1 MTSATGGEAIV
12 SGLVA
17 HGVDTVF
24 GLPGAQIYGLFD
36 AFQQAQLKVIGARHE
51 QACGYMAYGYARST
65 GRPGVFSVVPG
76 PGVLNA
82 GAALLT
88 AFGSNEPVLCL
99 TGQVPTQFL
108 GKGRGHLHEMP
119 DQLATLRTFV
129 KWADRVEYP
138 DIAPAMVSRAF
149 QEMLSGRRGPVSLEM
164 PWDVFTQR
172 AEVGPAKVFDPFPAP
187 QPDPDRIKAE
197 AAQIKASKNPMIFV
211 GSGSIDASEE
221 ILELAE
227 MIDAPVV
234 AFRSGRG
241 IVSNAHE
248 LGLTMAAA
256 YRLWP
261 RTDLMIGIG
270 TRMEWPASSFRWP
283 FQPQGLKSIRI
294 DIDPS
299 EMRRL
304 TPDAAVVADARSGTR
319 ALLAAVSKAGY
330 SKSSGRRA
338 TIRDASAA
346 ALQEIQK
353 VQPQM
358 AYLNI
363 LREVLPANAIVTDEL
378 SQVGFAS
385 WYGFPIYEPRT
396 FITSGY
402 QGTLGS
408 GFPTALGAKVANP
421 DRPVVAITGDGGFM
435 FGVQEL
441 ATAVQFNIGVVTL
454 VFNNNAYGNVRRDQR
469 ERFDG
474 RVVASDLVN
483 PDFVKRAESFGVGA
497 TRVTS
502 PEGFRPALEKA
513 LAAGGPYLKSHVT
526 EQHLQTSVSAF
537 VHPEKPKPNLMVR
550 SAHLRA
556 SRTMSM
562 HRSYFEPP

>member
-1 MTSATGGEAIV
+1 MTPSSGGEAIV

-51 QACGYMAYGYARST
+51 QACGYMAYGYARSS

-88 AFGSNEPVLCL
+88 AYGSNEPVLCL
-99 TGQVPTQFL
+99 TGQVPTQYL

-119 DQLATLRTFV
+119 DQLATLRSFV
-129 KWADRVEYP
+129 KWADRIEYP
-138 DIAPAMVSRAF
+138 DAAPTLVSRAF
-149 QEMLSGRRGPVSLEM
+149 QEMLSGRRGPVALEM

-172 AEVGPAKVFDPFPAP
+172 ADVGASKPFDLFPAP
-187 QPDPDRIKAE
+187 QPDSERVKA
-197 AAQIKASKNPMIFV
+197 AAALVANSKTPMIFV
-211 GSGSIDASEE
+211 GSGAIHARDE

-227 MIDAPVV
+227 LIDAPVV

-261 RTDLMIGIG
+261 STDLMIGIG
-270 TRMEWPASSFRWP
+270 SRMELPTMFRWP
-283 FQPQGLKSIRI
+283 FRPDGLKSVRI

-299 EMRRL
+299 EMRRF
-304 TPDAAVVADARSGTR
+304 TPDAPVIADAQAGTR
-319 ALLAAVSKAGY
+319 ELLAAVRKAGY
-330 SKSSGRRA
+330 TKTSGRRSA
-338 TIRDASAA
+338 IREASAA
-346 ALQEIQK
+346 ALRQIQK

-363 LREVLPANAIVTDEL
+363 LREVLPHNAIVTDEL
-378 SQVGFAS
+378 SQVGFTS
-385 WYGFPIYEPRT
+385 WYGFPVYEPRT

-408 GFPTALGAKVANP
+408 GFPTALGAKVAHP

-483 PDFVKRAESFGVGA
+483 PDFVKLAESFGVA
-497 TRVTS
+497 AARVTS
-502 PEGFRPALEKA
+502 PDTFRSALEKA
-513 LAAGGPYLKSHVT
+513 LAHGGPCLIDIEVPKDS
-526 EQHLQTSVSAF
+526 ETSPWTF
-537 VHPEKPKPNLMVR
+537 IHPAKP
-550 SAHLRA
+550 
-556 SRTMSM
+556 
-562 HRSYFEPP
+562 

>member
-1 MTSATGGEAIV
+1 MTSLSGGEAIV

-36 AFQQAQLKVIGARHE
+36 AFQQAQLRVIGARHE

-99 TGQVPTQFL
+99 TGQVPTEFL

-119 DQLATLRTFV
+119 DQLATLRSIV
-129 KWADRVEYP
+129 KWADRIEYP
-138 DIAPAMVSRAF
+138 DAAPTLVSRAF
-149 QEMLSGRRGPVSLEM
+149 QEMLSGRRGPVALEM

-172 AEVGPAKVFDPFPAP
+172 ADVAASRPFDPFPAP
-187 QPDPDRIKAE
+187 QPDTARVKA
-197 AAQIKASKNPMIFV
+197 AAALIAASKTPMIFV
-211 GSGSIDASEE
+211 GSGAIDARDE

-227 MIDAPVV
+227 LIDAPVV

-261 RTDLMIGIG
+261 HTDLMIGIG
-270 TRMEWPASSFRWP
+270 TRLELPTMSRWP
-283 FQPQGLKSIRI
+283 FKPEGLKSVRI

-299 EMRRL
+299 EMRRF
-304 TPDAAVVADARSGTR
+304 TPDAAIIADAQAGTR
-319 ALLAAVSKAGY
+319 ELLAAVRQRGY
-330 SKSSGRRA
+330 KKTSGRRA
-338 TIRDASAA
+338 SVREASAV
-346 ALQEIQK
+346 ALKQIQSI
-353 VQPQM
+353 QPQM

-363 LREVLPANAIVTDEL
+363 LREVLPPDAIVTDEL

-385 WYGFPIYEPRT
+385 WYGFPVYQPRT

-402 QGTLGS
+402 QGTLGA
-408 GFPTALGAKVANP
+408 GFPTALGAKVAHP
-421 DRPVVAITGDGGFM
+421 DKPVVAISGDGGFM
-435 FGVQEL
+435 FAVQEL

-483 PDFVKRAESFGVGA
+483 PDFVKLAESFGVGA

-502 PEGFRPALEKA
+502 PETFRPALEKA
-513 LAAGGPYLKSHVT
+513 LAHGGPYVIAIEVPRDS
-526 EQHLQTSVSAF
+526 EVSPWTF
-537 VHPEKPKPNLMVR
+537 IHPAKP
-550 SAHLRA
+550 
-556 SRTMSM
+556 
-562 HRSYFEPP
+562 

>member
-1 MTSATGGEAIV
+1 MASTSGGEAIV

-51 QACGYMAYGYARST
+51 QACGYMAYGYARSS
-65 GRPGVFSVVPG
+65 GKPGVFSVVPG

-82 GAALLT
+82 GAALLN

-119 DQLATLRTFV
+119 DQLATLKTFV
-129 KWADRVEYP
+129 KWAERIEYP
-138 DIAPAMVSRAF
+138 DAAPTLVSRAF
-149 QEMLSGRRGPVSLEM
+149 QEMLSGRRGPAVLEM

-172 AEVGPAKVFDPFPAP
+172 AETGAAKPFEPFPAP
-187 QPDPDRIKAE
+187 LPDPDRIKA
-197 AAQIKASKNPMIFV
+197 ASTLIAGSKAPMIFV
-211 GSGSIDASEE
+211 GSGAIDARDE

-227 MIDAPVV
+227 LIDAPVV

-248 LGLTMAAA
+248 LGLTMASA
-256 YRLWP
+256 YELWP
-261 RTDLMIGIG
+261 QTDVIVGIG
-270 TRMEWPASSFRWP
+270 TRLELPTWRWP
-283 FQPQGLKSIRI
+283 YRPDGQKSIRI
-294 DIDPS
+294 DIDPV
-299 EMRRL
+299 EMRRF
-304 TPDAAVVADARSGTR
+304 TPDTAIVADARQGTR
-319 ALLAAVSKAGY
+319 ELLAAVRRLGY
-330 SKSSGRRA
+330 VRQKGRREA
-338 TIRDASAA
+338 IREASATT
-346 ALQEIQK
+346 LKKIQS

-358 AYLNI
+358 AYLDI
-363 LREVLPANAIVTDEL
+363 LRDVLPANGIVTDEL
-378 SQVGFAS
+378 SQFGFAS
-385 WYGFPIYEPRT
+385 WYGFPVYEPRT
-396 FITSGY
+396 FISSGY

-454 VFNNNAYGNVRRDQR
+454 VFNNNAYGNVRRDQIQS
-469 ERFDG
+469 FDG
-474 RVVASDLVN
+474 RVVGSDLVN
-483 PDFVKRAESFGVGA
+483 PDFVKLAESFGVGA
-497 TRVTS
+497 ARVSS
-502 PEGFRPALEKA
+502 PETFRPALEKA
-513 LAAGGPYLKSHVT
+513 LAHGGPYLIAIEIPTDSEAT
-526 EQHLQTSVSAF
+526 PWSF
-537 VHPEKPKPNLMVR
+537 IRREKP
-550 SAHLRA
+550 
-556 SRTMSM
+556 
-562 HRSYFEPP
+562 

>member
-1 MTSATGGEAIV
+1 MTSTSGGEAIV
-12 SGLVA
+12 NGLVA
-17 HGVDTVF
+17 HGIDTVF
-24 GLPGAQIYGLFD
+24 GLPGAQVYGLFD
-36 AFQQAQLKVIGARHE
+36 AFHQAQLKVIGARHE
-51 QACGYMAYGYARST
+51 QACGYMAFGYARAS

-88 AFGSNEPVLCL
+88 AFGCNEPVLCL
-99 TGQVPTQFL
+99 TGQVPTPFL

-129 KWADRVEYP
+129 KWADRIEYP
-138 DIAPAMVSRAF
+138 DVAPAMVSRAF

-172 AEVGPAKVFDPFPAP
+172 AQVAPSKPFDLLPAP
-187 QPDPDRIKAE
+187 QPDPDRIKA
-197 AAQIKASKNPMIFV
+197 AAALIAGSRTPMIFV
-211 GSGSIDASEE
+211 GSGAIHAREE

-227 MIDAPVV
+227 LIDAPVV

-248 LGLTMAAA
+248 LGLTIAAA
-256 YRLWP
+256 YKLWP
-261 RTDLMIGIG
+261 TTDLMIGIG
-270 TRMEWPASSFRWP
+270 TRMELPASSFRWP
-283 FQPQGLKSIRI
+283 FQPPGLKSIRV
-294 DIDPS
+294 DIDPV

-304 TPDAAVVADARSGTR
+304 TSDAAVIADAKAGTGE
-319 ALLAAVSKAGY
+319 LLAAVRKAGY
-330 SKSSGRRA
+330 GKTSGRRA
-338 TIRDASAA
+338 AIREAT
-346 ALQEIQK
+346 ALAQQEIQQI
-353 VQPQM
+353 QPQM
-358 AYLNI
+358 AYLDI
-363 LREVLPANAIVTDEL
+363 LREVLPDDAIVTDEL

-385 WYGFPIYEPRT
+385 WYGFPVYEPRT

-421 DRPVVAITGDGGFM
+421 NRPVVAITGDGGFM

-441 ATAVQFNIGVVTL
+441 STAVQFRISVITL

-483 PDFVKRAESFGVGA
+483 PDFVKLAESFGVA
-497 TRVTS
+497 AARVTS
-502 PEGFRPALEKA
+502 PDHFRPALEKA
-513 LAAGGPYLKSHVT
+513 LADGGPYVIAIEVPTDS
-526 EQHLQTSVSAF
+526 EVSPWAF
-537 VHPEKPKPNLMVR
+537 IHPPKP
-550 SAHLRA
+550 
-556 SRTMSM
+556 
-562 HRSYFEPP
+562 

>member
-1 MTSATGGEAIV
+1 MTGGEAIV

-17 HGVDTVF
+17 HGIDTVF
-24 GLPGAQIYGLFD
+24 GLPGAQVYGLFD
-36 AFQQAQLKVIGARHE
+36 AFHQAQLKVIGARHE
-51 QACGYMAYGYARST
+51 QACGYMAYGYARSS
-65 GRPGVFSVVPG
+65 GKPGVFSVVPG

-82 GAALLT
+82 GAAMLT

-129 KWADRVEYP
+129 KWAERIEYP
-138 DIAPAMVSRAF
+138 DVAPTMVARAF
-149 QEMLSGRRGPVSLEM
+149 QEMLSGRRGPVALEM

-172 AEVGPAKVFDPFPAP
+172 ATTGAAKVFDPFPAP
-187 QPDPDRIKAE
+187 LPDPDRIKD
-197 AAQIKASKNPMIFV
+197 AAALVAGSKRPMIFV
-211 GSGSIDASEE
+211 GSGAIHAREE

-227 MIDAPVV
+227 LIDAPVV

-256 YRLWP
+256 YKLWP
-261 RTDLMIGIG
+261 RTDLMVGIG
-270 TRMEWPASSFRWP
+270 TRMELPTMFRWP
-283 FQPQGLKSIRI
+283 YQPDGLKSVRI
-294 DIDPS
+294 DIDPV

-304 TPDAAVVADARSGTR
+304 TPDVAVIADAKAGTSE
-319 ALLAAVSKAGY
+319 LLAAVRKAGY
-330 SKSSGRRA
+330 RKTSGRRSEITDA
-338 TIRDASAA
+338 TAAS
-346 ALQEIQK
+346 LKEIQQ

-363 LREVLPANAIVTDEL
+363 LREVLPKNAIVTDEL

-408 GFPTALGAKVANP
+408 GFATALGAKVANP
-421 DRPVVAITGDGGFM
+421 DKPVVAITGDGGFM

-469 ERFDG
+469 QRFDG
-474 RVVASDLVN
+474 RVVAADLVN
-483 PDFVKRAESFGVGA
+483 PDFVKLAESFGVA
-497 TRVTS
+497 ASRVTS
-502 PEGFRPALEKA
+502 PDHFRPALEKA
-513 LAAGGPYLKSHVT
+513 LAHSGPSLIAIEIPKDSEVT
-526 EQHLQTSVSAF
+526 PWTF
-537 VHPEKPKPNLMVR
+537 IHPAKP
-550 SAHLRA
+550 
-556 SRTMSM
+556 
-562 HRSYFEPP
+562 

>member
-1 MTSATGGEAIV
+1 MTMSTGGEAIV

-99 TGQVPTQFL
+99 TGQVPTRFL

-119 DQLATLRTFV
+119 DQLATLRSFV
-129 KWADRVEYP
+129 KWADRIEYP
-138 DIAPAMVSRAF
+138 DNAPTLVSRAF
-149 QEMLSGRRGPVSLEM
+149 QEMLSGRRGPVALEM
-164 PWDVFTQR
+164 PWDVFTLAAQTGAAR
-172 AEVGPAKVFDPFPAP
+172 PLDPFPAP
-187 QPDPDRIKAE
+187 LPDTDRVKS
-197 AAQIKASKNPMIFV
+197 AAALIADSKTPMIFV
-211 GSGSIDASEE
+211 GGGAIDAREE

-227 MIDAPVV
+227 LIDAPVV

-261 RTDLMIGIG
+261 GTDLMIGIG
-270 TRMEWPASSFRWP
+270 TRLELPTMSRWP
-283 FQPQGLKSIRI
+283 FQPQGLKSVRI

-299 EMRRL
+299 EMRRF
-304 TPDAAVVADARSGTR
+304 TPDVAVISDAKAGTR
-319 ALLAAVSKAGY
+319 ALLAAVRKAGH
-330 SKSSGRRA
+330 KRTGGRRA
-338 TIRDASAA
+338 AIREASAA
-346 ALQEIQK
+346 ALQDIQR

-363 LREVLPANAIVTDEL
+363 LREVLPHDAIVTDEL

-385 WYGFPIYEPRT
+385 WYGFPVYEPRT

-408 GFPTALGAKVANP
+408 GFPTALGAKIANP

-483 PDFVKRAESFGVGA
+483 PDFVKLAESFGVA
-497 TRVTS
+497 AARVTS
-502 PEGFRPALEKA
+502 PETFRPALEKA
-513 LAAGGPYLKSHVT
+513 LAHGGPYLIDIEVPRDSEVT
-526 EQHLQTSVSAF
+526 PWTF
-537 VHPEKPKPNLMVR
+537 IHPTKP
-550 SAHLRA
+550 
-556 SRTMSM
+556 
-562 HRSYFEPP
+562 

>member
-1 MTSATGGEAIV
+1 MTTLTGGEAIV

-24 GLPGAQIYGLFD
+24 GLPGAQVYGLFD
-36 AFQQAQLKVIGARHE
+36 AFHQAQLKVIGARHE
-51 QACGYMAYGYARST
+51 QACGYMAFGYARSS

-82 GAALLT
+82 SAALLT
-88 AFGSNEPVLCL
+88 AFGCNEPVLCV

-119 DQLATLRTFV
+119 DQLATLRTYV
-129 KWADRVEYP
+129 KWADRIEYP
-138 DIAPAMVSRAF
+138 GNAPTVVARAF
-149 QEMLSGRRGPVSLEM
+149 QEMNSGRRGPASVEM

-172 AEVGPAKVFDPFPAP
+172 ADTGPAQVLEPLPAP
-187 QPDPDRIKAE
+187 QPDPDLVKQ
-197 AAQIKASKNPMIFV
+197 AAALIKASKAPMIFV
-211 GSGSIDASEE
+211 GSGAIEAGEE

-256 YRLWP
+256 YKLWP
-261 RTDLMIGIG
+261 TTDLMIAIG
-270 TRMEWPASSFRWP
+270 TRAELPASGFRWP
-283 FQPQGLKSIRI
+283 YQPKGLKSVRI
-294 DIDPS
+294 DIDPT
-299 EMRRL
+299 EMRRVVV
-304 TPDAAVVADARSGTR
+304 DAAIVADAKAGT
-319 ALLAAVSKAGY
+319 ADLVTAVKKAGY
-330 SKSSGRRA
+330 ARTRGRREDIREA
-338 TIRDASAA
+338 TATAQA
-346 ALQEIQK
+346 EIQRI
-353 VQPQM
+353 QPQM

-385 WYGFPIYEPRT
+385 WYGFPVYQPRT

-421 DRPVVAITGDGGFM
+421 DSPVVAITGDGGFM

-441 ATAVQFNIGVVTL
+441 ATAVQFNIAVVTL

-483 PDFVKRAESFGVGA
+483 PDFVKLAESFGVA
-497 TRVTS
+497 AARVTA
-502 PEGFRPALEKA
+502 PDQFKAVLEKA
-513 LAAGGPYLKSHVT
+513 LSHSGPYLI
-526 EQHLQTSVSAF
+526 SVEVPRDSEVSPWAF
-537 VHPEKPKPNLMVR
+537 IHPPKP
-550 SAHLRA
+550 
-556 SRTMSM
+556 
-562 HRSYFEPP
+562 

>member
-1 MTSATGGEAIV
+1 MTSMTGGEAIV

-17 HGVDTVF
+17 HGVETVF

-65 GRPGVFSVVPG
+65 GKVGVFSVVPG

-129 KWADRVEYP
+129 KWAERIEYP

-164 PWDVFTQR
+164 PWDVFTQA
-172 AEVGPAKVFDPFPAP
+172 AEVGPSKPFDRFPPP
-187 QPDPDRIKAE
+187 QPDPDHIKS
-197 AAQIKASKNPMIFV
+197 AAALVTASKTPMIFV
-211 GSGSIDASEE
+211 GSGAIHAREE
-221 ILELAE
+221 IQELAE
-227 MIDAPVV
+227 LLDAPVV

-248 LGLTMAAA
+248 LGLAMAAA
-256 YRLWP
+256 YKLWP
-261 RTDLMIGIG
+261 RTDLMIGLG
-270 TRMEWPASSFRWP
+270 TRMELPASSFRWP
-283 FQPQGLKSIRI
+283 FQPAGLKSVRI
-294 DIDPS
+294 DIDPA

-304 TPDAAVVADARSGTR
+304 TPDVAVVADARAGTR
-319 ALLAAVSKAGY
+319 ELLAAVRKAGY
-330 SKSSGRRA
+330 QKSSGRRA
-338 TIRDASAA
+338 AICEASAA
-346 ALQEIQK
+346 AHQEIQK

-363 LREVLPANAIVTDEL
+363 LREVLPANAIVTDEV

-408 GFPTALGAKVANP
+408 GFPTALGAKVAHP

-441 ATAVQFNIGVVTL
+441 ATAMQFGIGVVTL
-454 VFNNNAYGNVRRDQR
+454 VFNNNSYGNVRRDQR
-469 ERFDG
+469 QRFDG
-474 RVVASDLVN
+474 RVVAADLVN
-483 PDFVKRAESFGVGA
+483 PDFVKLAESFGVNA
-497 TRVTS
+497 ARVTS
-502 PEGFRPALEKA
+502 PDHFRPALEKA
-513 LAAGGPYLKSHVT
+513 LADGGPYLIAIEVPRDSEVT
-526 EQHLQTSVSAF
+526 PWTF
-537 VHPEKPKPNLMVR
+537 IHPAKP
-550 SAHLRA
+550 
-556 SRTMSM
+556 
-562 HRSYFEPP
+562 

>member
-1 MTSATGGEAIV
+1 MPVSSGGEAIV

-36 AFQQAQLKVIGARHE
+36 AFHQAQLKVIGARHE
-51 QACGYMAYGYARST
+51 QACGYMAFGYARST
-65 GRPGVFSVVPG
+65 GKPGVFSVVPG

-82 GAALLT
+82 SAALLT
-88 AFGSNEPVLCL
+88 AFGANEPVLCL
-99 TGQVPTQFL
+99 TGQVPTDFL

-129 KWADRVEYP
+129 KWADRIEYP
-138 DIAPAMVSRAF
+138 ANAPALVARAF
-149 QEMLSGRRGPVSLEM
+149 QEMLSGRRGPASLEM
-164 PWDVFTQR
+164 PWDVFTQKV
-172 AEVGPAKVFDPFPAP
+172 EVGAAEIFDRFPAP
-187 QPDPDRIKAE
+187 RPDPDRVTS
-197 AAQIKASKNPMIFV
+197 AAALIAASKSPMIFV
-211 GSGSIDASEE
+211 GSGAIDAGDE

-227 MIDAPVV
+227 LIDAPVV

-261 RTDLMIGIG
+261 QTDLMIGIG
-270 TRMEWPASSFRWP
+270 TRLELPAMTRWP
-283 FQPQGLKSIRI
+283 FRPQGLKSIRI
-294 DIDPS
+294 DIDPV
-299 EMRRL
+299 EMRRYA
-304 TPDAAVVADARSGTR
+304 PDAAVVADAKAGTSE
-319 ALLAAVSKAGY
+319 LSAAVRKTGY
-330 SKSSGRRA
+330 AKTRGRRA
-338 TIRDASAA
+338 TIVEASAA

-353 VQPQM
+353 IQPQM

-363 LREVLPANAIVTDEL
+363 LREVLPSNAIVTDEL

-385 WYGFPIYEPRT
+385 WYGFPVYEPRT
-396 FITSGY
+396 FISSGY

-408 GFPTALGAKVANP
+408 GFPTALGAKVAHP

-441 ATAVQFNIGVVTL
+441 ATAVQFNIGVVVL
-454 VFNNNAYGNVRRDQR
+454 VFNNNSYGNVRRDQR

-474 RVVASDLVN
+474 RIVASDLVN
-483 PDFVKRAESFGVGA
+483 PDFIKLAESFGVGA
-497 TRVTS
+497 ARVTS
-502 PEGFRPALEKA
+502 SDHFRPALEKA
-513 LAAGGPYLKSHVT
+513 LAHGGPYLIDIEVPRDS
-526 EQHLQTSVSAF
+526 EVSPWAF
-537 VHPEKPKPNLMVR
+537 IHPAKP
-550 SAHLRA
+550 
-556 SRTMSM
+556 
-562 HRSYFEPP
+562 

>member
-1 MTSATGGEAIV
+1 MTVSSGGEAIV

-65 GRPGVFSVVPG
+65 GKPGVFSVVPG

-119 DQLATLRTFV
+119 DQLATLRSFV
-129 KWADRVEYP
+129 KWADRIENP
-138 DIAPAMVSRAF
+138 ATAPTQVARAF
-149 QEMLSGRRGPVSLEM
+149 QEMLSGRRGPVALEM

-172 AEVGPAKVFDPFPAP
+172 AETGAAKVFDPFPAP
-187 QPDPDRIKAE
+187 QPDGDRIKD
-197 AAQIKASKNPMIFV
+197 AAALAASSRTPMIFV
-211 GSGSIDASEE
+211 GSGAIHAREE

-256 YRLWP
+256 YKLWP
-261 RTDLMIGIG
+261 TTDRMIGIG
-270 TRMEWPASSFRWP
+270 TRLELPTMSRWP
-283 FQPQGLKSIRI
+283 FRPDGLKSIRI
-294 DIDPS
+294 HIDPV
-299 EMRRL
+299 EIRRL
-304 TPDAAVVADARSGTR
+304 PPDVAVIADAKAATHD
-319 ALLAAVSKAGY
+319 LVAAVSKAGY
-330 SKSSGRRA
+330 RKTSGRRA
-338 TIRDASAA
+338 EIRDATAA
-346 ALQEIQK
+346 AHREIQT

-363 LREVLPANAIVTDEL
+363 LREVLPPNAIVTDEL

-385 WYGFPIYEPRT
+385 WYGFPVYQPRT

-421 DRPVVAITGDGGFM
+421 DRPVIAITGDGGFM

-474 RVVASDLVN
+474 RVVAADLVN
-483 PDFVKRAESFGVGA
+483 PDFVKLAESFGVGA
-497 TRVTS
+497 ARVTS
-502 PEGFRPALEKA
+502 PETFRSALEKA
-513 LAAGGPYLKSHVT
+513 LAHGGPYLIDIEVPRDS
-526 EQHLQTSVSAF
+526 EASPWAF
-537 VHPEKPKPNLMVR
+537 IHPAKP
-550 SAHLRA
+550 SI
-556 SRTMSM
+556 T
-562 HRSYFEPP
+562 

>member
-1 MTSATGGEAIV
+1 MPVSSGGEAIV
-12 SGLVA
+12 SSLVA

-24 GLPGAQIYGLFD
+24 GLPGAQVYGLFD
-36 AFQQAQLKVIGARHE
+36 AFHEAQLKVIGARHE
-51 QACGYMAYGYARST
+51 QACGYMALGYARSS
-65 GRPGVFSVVPG
+65 GKAGVFSVVPG

-82 GAALLT
+82 SAALLT
-88 AFGSNEPVLCL
+88 AFGGNEPVLCL
-99 TGQVPTQFL
+99 TGQVPTAFL

-129 KWADRVEYP
+129 KWADRIEYP
-138 DIAPAMVSRAF
+138 ANAPALVARAF
-149 QEMLSGRRGPVSLEM
+149 QEMLSGRRGPASLEM

-172 AEVGPAKVFDPFPAP
+172 TEVGVAEVYDRFAPP
-187 QPDPDRIKAE
+187 QPDPGRIKS
-197 AAQIKASKNPMIFV
+197 AASLIAASRTPMIFV
-211 GSGSIDASEE
+211 GSGAIDAGDE

-227 MIDAPVV
+227 LIDAPVV

-261 RTDLMIGIG
+261 QTDLMIGIG
-270 TRMEWPASSFRWP
+270 TRLELPAMTRWP
-283 FQPQGLKSIRI
+283 YRPDGLKSIRI
-294 DIDPS
+294 DIDPI
-299 EMRRL
+299 EMRRYA
-304 TPDAAVVADARSGTR
+304 PDAAVVADAKAGTSELAAAVRKIGYVKTGTR
-319 ALLAAVSKAGY
+319 RS
-330 SKSSGRRA
+330 
-338 TIRDASAA
+338 TIREASAA
-346 ALQEIQK
+346 ALKEIQK

-363 LREVLPANAIVTDEL
+363 LREVLPPNAIVTDEL

-385 WYGFPIYEPRT
+385 WYGFPVYEPRT
-396 FITSGY
+396 FISSGY

-408 GFPTALGAKVANP
+408 GFPTALGAKVAHP

-441 ATAVQFNIGVVTL
+441 STAVQFKIGVVVL

-474 RVVASDLVN
+474 RIVASDLVN
-483 PDFVKRAESFGVGA
+483 PDFLKLAESFGVGA
-497 TRVTS
+497 SRVTS
-502 PEGFRPALEKA
+502 PDQFRPALEKA
-513 LAAGGPYLKSHVT
+513 LADGGPYLIDIEVIRDS
-526 EQHLQTSVSAF
+526 EVSPWAF
-537 VHPEKPKPNLMVR
+537 IHPAKP
-550 SAHLRA
+550 
-556 SRTMSM
+556 
-562 HRSYFEPP
+562 

>member
-1 MTSATGGEAIV
+1 MQMTSMTGGEAIV

-36 AFQQAQLKVIGARHE
+36 AFQRAQLKVIGARHE

-65 GRPGVFSVVPG
+65 GKPGVFSVVPG

-82 GAALLT
+82 GAAMLT

-99 TGQVPTQFL
+99 TGQVPTAFL

-129 KWADRVEYP
+129 KWAERIEYP
-138 DIAPAMVSRAF
+138 DSAPDLVSRAF
-149 QEMLSGRRGPVSLEM
+149 QEMFSGRGGPVALEM
-164 PWDVFTQR
+164 PWDIFTQR
-172 AEVGPAKVFDPFPAP
+172 ADVGATRVLEPRRPPL
-187 QPDPDRIKAE
+187 PDPERIKA
-197 AAQIKASKNPMIFV
+197 AAALVAASKHPMIFV
-211 GSGSIDASEE
+211 GSGAIHAREAV
-221 ILELAE
+221 LELAE
-227 MIDAPVV
+227 TIDAPVV

-261 RTDLMIGIG
+261 EIDLMIGIG
-270 TRMEWPASSFRWP
+270 TRLELPTMSRWP
-283 FQPQGLKSIRI
+283 CRPSGLKSIRI
-294 DIDPS
+294 DIDPV
-299 EMRRL
+299 EMRRYG
-304 TPDAAVVADARSGTR
+304 PDVAVISDANAATLE
-319 ALLAAVSKAGY
+319 LLGAIRRVGY
-330 SKSSGRRA
+330 RKSVGRRA
-338 TIRDASAA
+338 TIREATAA
-346 ALQEIQK
+346 AQKDIQK

-358 AYLNI
+358 AYLTI

-385 WYGFPIYEPRT
+385 WYGFPVYEPRT

-421 DRPVVAITGDGGFM
+421 DRPVVAISGDGGFM

-441 ATAVQFNIGVVTL
+441 STAVQFNIGVVTL
-454 VFNNNAYGNVRRDQR
+454 VFNNNSYGNVRRDQR
-469 ERFDG
+469 TLFEG
-474 RVVASDLVN
+474 RVVAADLVN
-483 PDFVKRAESFGVGA
+483 PDFVKLADAFGA
-497 TRVTS
+497 AASRVTS
-502 PEGFRPALEKA
+502 PDHFRPALEKA
-513 LAAGGPYLKSHVT
+513 LEMRGPSLIAIEVPRDSEVT
-526 EQHLQTSVSAF
+526 PWTF
-537 VHPEKPKPNLMVR
+537 IHPAR
-550 SAHLRA
+550 H
-556 SRTMSM
+556 
-562 HRSYFEPP
+562 

>member
-1 MTSATGGEAIV
+1 MTTMTGGEAIV

-24 GLPGAQIYGLFD
+24 GLPGAQVYGLFD
-36 AFQQAQLKVIGARHE
+36 AFHQAQLKVIGARHE
-51 QACGYMAYGYARST
+51 QACGYMAYGYARSS

-82 GAALLT
+82 GAAMLT

-99 TGQVPTQFL
+99 TGEVPTQFL

-129 KWADRVEYP
+129 KWAERIEYP
-138 DIAPAMVSRAF
+138 DLAPTMVARAF
-149 QEMLSGRRGPVSLEM
+149 QEMLSGRRGPVALEM

-172 AEVGPAKVFDPFPAP
+172 AATGAAEVFDPFPP
-187 QPDPDRIKAE
+187 PSPDPDRIKDAAE
-197 AAQIKASKNPMIFV
+197 LIAASKRPMIFV
-211 GSGSIDASEE
+211 GSGAIHAREE

-227 MIDAPVV
+227 LIDAPVV

-261 RTDLMIGIG
+261 KTDLMVGIG
-270 TRMEWPASSFRWP
+270 TRLELPTMSRWP
-283 FQPQGLKSIRI
+283 YRPEGLKSVRI
-294 DIDPS
+294 DIDPV
-299 EMRRL
+299 EMRRFTSDVAVISDARTATIEL
-304 TPDAAVVADARSGTR
+304 VAAVR
-319 ALLAAVSKAGY
+319 KAGY
-330 SKSSGRRA
+330 RKSGGRRA
-338 TIRDASAA
+338 EISDAA
-346 ALQEIQK
+346 AAAQKEIQQ

-363 LREVLPANAIVTDEL
+363 LREVLPHNAIVTDEL

-421 DRPVVAITGDGGFM
+421 DKPVVAITGDGGFM

-441 ATAVQFNIGVVTL
+441 STAVQFNIGVVTL

-469 ERFDG
+469 LRFDG
-474 RVVASDLVN
+474 RVVAADLVN
-483 PDFVKRAESFGVGA
+483 PDFVKLAESFGVQA
-497 TRVTS
+497 ARVTS
-502 PEGFRPALEKA
+502 PDHFRPALEKA
-513 LAAGGPYLKSHVT
+513 LAHGGPALIAVEVPRDSEVT
-526 EQHLQTSVSAF
+526 PWTF
-537 VHPEKPKPNLMVR
+537 IHPAKP
-550 SAHLRA
+550 
-556 SRTMSM
+556 
-562 HRSYFEPP
+562 

>member
-1 MTSATGGEAIV
+1 MTSTSGGEAIV

-24 GLPGAQIYGLFD
+24 GLPGAQVYGLFD
-36 AFQQAQLKVIGARHE
+36 AFHQAQLKVIGARHE
-51 QACGYMAYGYARST
+51 QACGYMAFGYARSS

-82 GAALLT
+82 SAALLT
-88 AFGSNEPVLCL
+88 AFGCNEPVLCV

-119 DQLATLRTFV
+119 DQLATLRTYV
-129 KWADRVEYP
+129 KWADRIEYP
-138 DIAPAMVSRAF
+138 GNAPTVVARAF
-149 QEMLSGRRGPVSLEM
+149 QEMMSGRRGPASVEM

-172 AEVGPAKVFDPFPAP
+172 TQVAPIKPFDPLPAP
-187 QPDPDRIKAE
+187 QPDPDRIKA
-197 AAQIKASKNPMIFV
+197 AADLIAGSKAPMIFV
-211 GSGSIDASEE
+211 GSGAIEAGEE

-261 RTDLMIGIG
+261 TTDLMIAIG
-270 TRMEWPASSFRWP
+270 TRLELPTMSRWP
-283 FQPQGLKSIRI
+283 YQPAGLKCVRI
-294 DIDPS
+294 DIDPV
-299 EMRRL
+299 ELRRWPADAGVIADAKTGTADL
-304 TPDAAVVADARSGTR
+304 VAAVRKV
-319 ALLAAVSKAGY
+319 GY
-330 SKSSGRRA
+330 RRTSGRRA
-338 TIRDASAA
+338 AIREATAA
-346 ALQEIQK
+346 TEQEIQRI
-353 VQPQM
+353 QPQM

-385 WYGFPIYEPRT
+385 WYGFPVYQPRT

-421 DRPVVAITGDGGFM
+421 DKPVVAITGDGGFM

-441 ATAVQFNIGVVTL
+441 STAVQFNIGVVTL

-483 PDFVKRAESFGVGA
+483 PDFVKLAESFGVA
-497 TRVTS
+497 AARVTA
-502 PEGFRPALEKA
+502 PEQFKAVLEKA
-513 LAAGGPYLKSHVT
+513 LAHGGPYVI
-526 EQHLQTSVSAF
+526 SVEVPTDSEVSPWAF
-537 VHPEKPKPNLMVR
+537 IHPARNN
-550 SAHLRA
+550 
-556 SRTMSM
+556 
-562 HRSYFEPP
+562 

>member
-1 MTSATGGEAIV
+1 MDDKMTLSSGGEAIV

-36 AFQQAQLKVIGARHE
+36 AFHQAQLKVIGARHE

-99 TGQVPTQFL
+99 TGQVPTEFL

-119 DQLATLRTFV
+119 DQLATLRSFV
-129 KWADRVEYP
+129 KWADRIEYP
-138 DIAPAMVSRAF
+138 GAAPALVSRAF
-149 QEMLSGRRGPVSLEM
+149 QEMLSGRRGPVALEM

-172 AEVGPAKVFDPFPAP
+172 AETARSKPFDLFPAP
-187 QPDPDRIKAE
+187 LPDSERVR
-197 AAQIKASKNPMIFV
+197 AAADLIADSKTPMIFV
-211 GSGSIDASEE
+211 GSGAIHAREE
-221 ILELAE
+221 LLELAE
-227 MIDAPVV
+227 LIDAPVV

-256 YRLWP
+256 YKLWP
-261 RTDLMIGIG
+261 QTDLMIGIG
-270 TRMEWPASSFRWP
+270 TRMELPTMFRWP
-283 FQPQGLKSIRI
+283 FRPDGLKSVRI

-299 EMRRL
+299 EMRRY
-304 TPDAAVVADARSGTR
+304 TPDAAVISDAKAGTSE
-319 ALLAAVSKAGY
+319 LLAAIRKNGY
-330 SKSSGRRA
+330 TKTRGRRA
-338 TIRDASAA
+338 AIADASAT
-346 ALQEIQK
+346 ALKEIQQ

-363 LREVLPANAIVTDEL
+363 LREVLPHDAIVTDEL

-385 WYGFPIYEPRT
+385 WYGFPVYEPRT

-408 GFPTALGAKVANP
+408 GFPTALGAKVAHP

-441 ATAVQFNIGVVTL
+441 ATAVQFNIGVVVL

-483 PDFVKRAESFGVGA
+483 PDFVKLAESFGVA
-497 TRVTS
+497 AARVTS

-513 LAAGGPYLKSHVT
+513 MAHGGPYLIEIEVPKDSET
-526 EQHLQTSVSAF
+526 TPWTF
-537 VHPEKPKPNLMVR
+537 IHPAKP
-550 SAHLRA
+550 
-556 SRTMSM
+556 
-562 HRSYFEPP
+562 

>member
-1 MTSATGGEAIV
+1 MTTLTGGEAIV
-12 SGLVA
+12 SSLVA

-24 GLPGAQIYGLFD
+24 GLPGAQVYGLFD
-36 AFQQAQLKVIGARHE
+36 AFHQAQLKVIGARHE
-51 QACGYMAYGYARST
+51 QACGYMAFGYARSS

-82 GAALLT
+82 SAALLT
-88 AFGSNEPVLCL
+88 AFGCNEPVLCV

-119 DQLATLRTFV
+119 DQLATLRTYV
-129 KWADRVEYP
+129 KWADRIEYP
-138 DIAPAMVSRAF
+138 ANAPTVVARAF
-149 QEMLSGRRGPVSLEM
+149 QEMMSGRRGPASVEM

-172 AEVGPAKVFDPFPAP
+172 AETIAAKVLAPLPAP
-187 QPDPDRIKAE
+187 QPDSDQVKQAAALIKA
-197 AAQIKASKNPMIFV
+197 AKAPMIFV
-211 GSGSIDASEE
+211 GSGAIDAREE

-256 YRLWP
+256 YKLWP
-261 RTDLMIGIG
+261 TTDLMIGIG
-270 TRMEWPASSFRWP
+270 TRLELPTMSRWP
-283 FQPQGLKSIRI
+283 FRPDGLKCIRI
-294 DIDPS
+294 DIDPV
-299 EMRRL
+299 EVRRYPAD
-304 TPDAAVVADARSGTR
+304 TAVIADAKAAT
-319 ALLAAVSKAGY
+319 ADLAAAVSKVGY
-330 SKSSGRRA
+330 RKTAGRRGAIREA
-338 TIRDASAA
+338 T
-346 ALQEIQK
+346 ALAQAEIQR

-421 DRPVVAITGDGGFM
+421 DKPVIAITGDGGFM

-441 ATAVQFNIGVVTL
+441 STAVQFNIGVVTL

-483 PDFVKRAESFGVGA
+483 PDFVKLAESFGVGA
-497 TRVTS
+497 ARVTS
-502 PEGFRPALEKA
+502 PDQFKAALEKA
-513 LAAGGPYLKSHVT
+513 LAHGGPYLLSIEVPRDS
-526 EQHLQTSVSAF
+526 EVSPWAF
-537 VHPEKPKPNLMVR
+537 IHPPKP
-550 SAHLRA
+550 
-556 SRTMSM
+556 
-562 HRSYFEPP
+562 

>member
-1 MTSATGGEAIV
+1 MTSSTGGEAIV
-12 SGLVA
+12 SGLAA

-36 AFQQAQLKVIGARHE
+36 AFHQAQLKVIGARHE
-51 QACGYMAYGYARST
+51 QACGYMAFGYARST

-88 AFGSNEPVLCL
+88 AFGANEPVLCL

-129 KWADRVEYP
+129 KWAERIEYP
-138 DIAPAMVSRAF
+138 ALAPVAVSRAF

-164 PWDVFTQR
+164 PWDVFTQT
-172 AEVGPAKVFDPFPAP
+172 AEVGPAKVLDLFPP
-187 QPDPDRIKAE
+187 PEPDPERIKS
-197 AAQIKASKNPMIFV
+197 AAALIAASKTPMIFV
-211 GSGSIDASEE
+211 GSGAIGAREE

-227 MIDAPVV
+227 LIDAPVV

-261 RTDLMIGIG
+261 NTDLMIGIG
-270 TRMEWPASSFRWP
+270 TRLELPTMSRWP
-283 FQPQGLKSIRI
+283 YRPDGLKCVRI
-294 DIDPS
+294 DIDPT
-299 EMRRL
+299 EMRRY
-304 TPDAAVVADARSGTR
+304 PADADVISDAKAGTTE
-319 ALLAAVSKAGY
+319 LLAAIRKRGY
-330 SKSSGRRA
+330 RKSSHRRD

-346 ALQEIQK
+346 ALKEIQN

-363 LREVLPANAIVTDEL
+363 LREVLPSNAIVTDEL

-408 GFPTALGAKVANP
+408 GFPTALGAKIAHP

-441 ATAVQFNIGVVTL
+441 ATAIQFNIGVVVL
-454 VFNNNAYGNVRRDQR
+454 VFNNNSYGNVRRDQR

-474 RVVASDLVN
+474 RVVAADLVN
-483 PDFVKRAESFGVGA
+483 PDFIRLAESFGVGA
-497 TRVTS
+497 VRVTS
-502 PEGFRPALEKA
+502 PDTFRPALEKA
-513 LAAGGPYLKSHVT
+513 LASGAPCLIDIEVPRDS
-526 EQHLQTSVSAF
+526 EVSPWAF
-537 VHPEKPKPNLMVR
+537 IHPAKP
-550 SAHLRA
+550 
-556 SRTMSM
+556 
-562 HRSYFEPP
+562 

>member
-1 MTSATGGEAIV
+1 MTSTSGGEAIV
-12 SGLVA
+12 NGLVA

-36 AFQQAQLKVIGARHE
+36 AFHQAQLKVIGARHE

-82 GAALLT
+82 GAAMLT
-88 AFGSNEPVLCL
+88 AFGANEPVLCL
-99 TGQVPTQFL
+99 TGQVPTQFI

-129 KWADRVEYP
+129 KWAERIEYP
-138 DIAPAMVSRAF
+138 DAAPALVSRAF
-149 QEMLSGRRGPVSLEM
+149 QEMLSGRRGPVALEM

-172 AEVGPAKVFDPFPAP
+172 ADVAASKPFDLFHAP
-187 QPDPDRIKAE
+187 QPDTERVKA
-197 AAQIKASKNPMIFV
+197 AASLVAGSKRPMIFV
-211 GSGSIDASEE
+211 GSGAIHAADE

-256 YRLWP
+256 YKLWP
-261 RTDLMIGIG
+261 QTDLMIGIG
-270 TRMEWPASSFRWP
+270 TRLELTTMSRWP
-283 FQPQGLKSIRI
+283 FRPDGLKSIRI
-294 DIDPS
+294 DIDPV
-299 EMRRL
+299 EMRRI
-304 TPDAAVVADARSGTR
+304 TSDVAIVADARAGTGE
-319 ALLAAVSKAGY
+319 LLAAVSKNGY
-330 SKSSGRRA
+330 KKTSGRRA
-338 TIRDASAA
+338 AIREASAA
-346 ALQEIQK
+346 AQQEIQQI
-353 VQPQM
+353 QPQM

-363 LREVLPANAIVTDEL
+363 LREVLPPNTIVTDEL

-385 WYGFPIYEPRT
+385 WYGFPVYQPRT

-441 ATAVQFNIGVVTL
+441 ATAVQFKIGVVTL
-454 VFNNNAYGNVRRDQR
+454 VFNNNAYGNVRRDQK

-483 PDFVKRAESFGVGA
+483 PDFVKLAESFGAGA
-497 TRVTS
+497 ARVTS
-502 PEGFRPALEKA
+502 PDGFRAALEKA
-513 LAAGGPYLKSHVT
+513 LADGGPYVIAIEVPTGS
-526 EQHLQTSVSAF
+526 ETSPWQF
-537 VHPEKPKPNLMVR
+537 IHPAKP
-550 SAHLRA
+550 
-556 SRTMSM
+556 
-562 HRSYFEPP
+562 

>member
-1 MTSATGGEAIV
+1 MTSMTGGEAIV

-17 HGVDTVF
+17 HGVNTVF

-36 AFQQAQLKVIGARHE
+36 AFHQAQLKVIGARHE
-51 QACGYMAYGYARST
+51 QACGYMAYGYARSS
-65 GRPGVFSVVPG
+65 GKPGVFSVVPG

-82 GAALLT
+82 SAAMLT
-88 AFGSNEPVLCL
+88 AFGGNEPVLCL

-129 KWADRVEYP
+129 KWADRIEYP
-138 DIAPAMVSRAF
+138 DNAPTMVSRAF
-149 QEMLSGRRGPVSLEM
+149 QEMMSGRRGPASLEM

-172 AEVGPAKVFDPFPAP
+172 ADVAAPKVLDPFPAP
-187 QPDPDRIKAE
+187 QPDPDRIKD
-197 AAQIKASKNPMIFV
+197 AAALIAASKTPMIFV
-211 GSGSIDASEE
+211 GSGAIEAREE

-261 RTDLMIGIG
+261 KTDLMIGIG
-270 TRMEWPASSFRWP
+270 TRLELPTMSRWP
-283 FQPQGLKSIRI
+283 YRPDGLKCVRI
-294 DIDPS
+294 DIDPV
-299 EMRRL
+299 EMRRYAPDVAVVSDARCGTREL
-304 TPDAAVVADARSGTR
+304 TAAVR
-319 ALLAAVSKAGY
+319 KAGRR
-330 SKSSGRRA
+330 KTSGRRA
-338 TIRDASAA
+338 TIREATAA
-346 ALQEIQK
+346 VQREIQQ

-363 LREVLPANAIVTDEL
+363 LREVLPDNAIVTDEL
-378 SQVGFAS
+378 SQFGFAS
-385 WYGFPIYEPRT
+385 WYGFPIYQPRT

-441 ATAVQFNIGVVTL
+441 STAVQFNIGVVTL
-454 VFNNNAYGNVRRDQR
+454 VFNNNSYGNVRRDQR
-469 ERFDG
+469 TRFDG
-474 RVVASDLVN
+474 RVVAADLVN
-483 PDFVKRAESFGVGA
+483 PDFVKLAESFGVGA
-497 TRVTS
+497 SRVTS
-502 PEGFRPALEKA
+502 PDHFKPALEKA
-513 LAAGGPYLKSHVT
+513 LAHGGPYLIVVEVPRDSEVT
-526 EQHLQTSVSAF
+526 PWTF
-537 VHPEKPKPNLMVR
+537 IHPERNG
-550 SAHLRA
+550 
-556 SRTMSM
+556 
-562 HRSYFEPP
+562 

>member
-1 MTSATGGEAIV
+1 MSSSSGGEAIV

-24 GLPGAQIYGLFD
+24 GLPGAQVYGLFD
-36 AFQQAQLKVIGARHE
+36 AFHQAQLKVIGARHE

-88 AFGSNEPVLCL
+88 AYGSNEPVLCL

-129 KWADRVEYP
+129 KWADRIEYP
-138 DIAPAMVSRAF
+138 DAAPALVSRAF
-149 QEMLSGRRGPVSLEM
+149 QEMLSGRRGPVALEM

-172 AEVGPAKVFDPFPAP
+172 AETGPAKPFELFPAP
-187 QPDPDRIKAE
+187 QPDPDRIKA
-197 AAQIKASKNPMIFV
+197 AAALIGSSKTPMIFV
-211 GSGSIDASEE
+211 GSGAIDARDE

-234 AFRSGRG
+234 PFRSGRG

-248 LGLTMAAA
+248 LGLTMASA
-256 YRLWP
+256 YKLWP
-261 RTDLMIGIG
+261 RTDLIIGIG
-270 TRMEWPASSFRWP
+270 TRMELPASSFRWP
-283 FQPQGLKSIRI
+283 FQPAGLKSIRI

-304 TPDAAVVADARSGTR
+304 TPDAAVVADAQAGTR
-319 ALLAAVSKAGY
+319 DLIAAMRKVGY
-330 SKSSGRRA
+330 AKTSGRRA
-338 TIRDASAA
+338 TIREATASAQ
-346 ALQEIQK
+346 QEIQK

-363 LREVLPANAIVTDEL
+363 LREVLPPNAIVTDEL

-385 WYGFPIYEPRT
+385 WYGFPVYEPRT

-408 GFPTALGAKVANP
+408 GFPTALGAKVAHP

-441 ATAVQFNIGVVTL
+441 ATAVQFKIGVVTL

-469 ERFDG
+469 ERFEG

-483 PDFVKRAESFGVGA
+483 PDFVKLAESFGVGA
-497 TRVTS
+497 ARVTS
-502 PEGFRPALEKA
+502 PDQFRTALEKA
-513 LAAGGPYLKSHVT
+513 LADGGPYLIDIEVPTDSET
-526 EQHLQTSVSAF
+526 TPWTF
-537 VHPEKPKPNLMVR
+537 IHPAKP
-550 SAHLRA
+550 
-556 SRTMSM
+556 
-562 HRSYFEPP
+562 

>member
-1 MTSATGGEAIV
+1 MKSTSGGEAIV
-12 SGLVA
+12 NGLVA

-36 AFQQAQLKVIGARHE
+36 AFHQAQLKVIGARHE
-51 QACGYMAYGYARST
+51 QACGYMAFGYARSS
-65 GRPGVFSVVPG
+65 GKPGVFSVVPG

-82 GAALLT
+82 SAALLT
-88 AFGSNEPVLCL
+88 AFGCNEPVLCL
-99 TGQVPTQFL
+99 TGQVPTAFL

-129 KWADRVEYP
+129 KWAERIEYP
-138 DIAPAMVSRAF
+138 DVAPALVSRAF

-172 AEVGPAKVFDPFPAP
+172 AQVGVSQVFDTLPAP
-187 QPDPDRIKAE
+187 QPDPDRIKA
-197 AAQIKASKNPMIFV
+197 AAALIKDSKRPMIFV
-211 GSGSIDASEE
+211 GSGAIDAAEE

-227 MIDAPVV
+227 MTDAPVV

-256 YRLWP
+256 YKLWP
-261 RTDLMIGIG
+261 NTDLIIGIG
-270 TRMEWPASSFRWP
+270 TRMELPTSGFRWP
-283 FQPQGLKSIRI
+283 YQPKGLKSVRI
-294 DIDPS
+294 DIDPV
-299 EMRRL
+299 EMRRM
-304 TPDAAVVADARSGTR
+304 TSDAAVVADARAGT
-319 ALLAAVSKAGY
+319 ADLVAAVKKAGY
-330 SKSSGRRA
+330 SKTSGRRA
-338 TIRDASAA
+338 EIREATAA
-346 ALQEIQK
+346 AQQEIQK

-363 LREVLPANAIVTDEL
+363 LREVLPSNAIVTDEL

-385 WYGFPIYEPRT
+385 WYGFPVYEPRT

-441 ATAVQFNIGVVTL
+441 STAVQFKIGVVTL

-469 ERFDG
+469 QHFDG

-483 PDFVKRAESFGVGA
+483 PDFVKLAESFGVGA

-502 PEGFRPALEKA
+502 PGHFRPALEKA
-513 LAAGGPYLKSHVT
+513 LADGGPYVI
-526 EQHLQTSVSAF
+526 SVEVPTDSEVSPWAF
-537 VHPEKPKPNLMVR
+537 IHPAKNI
-550 SAHLRA
+550 
-556 SRTMSM
+556 
-562 HRSYFEPP
+562 

>member
-1 MTSATGGEAIV
+1 MTTATGGEAIV

-65 GRPGVFSVVPG
+65 GKPGVFSVVPG

-88 AFGSNEPVLCL
+88 AYGANEPVLCL

-119 DQLATLRTFV
+119 DQLGTLRSFV
-129 KWADRVEYP
+129 KWADRIEYP
-138 DIAPAMVSRAF
+138 DNAPAMVSRAF
-149 QEMLSGRRGPVSLEM
+149 QEMLSGRRGPAALEM

-172 AEVGPAKVFDPFPAP
+172 AEIGAAKPFALLAAP
-187 QPDPDRIKAE
+187 LPDADRIKS
-197 AAQIKASKNPMIFV
+197 AAALIADSKHPMIFV
-211 GSGSIDASEE
+211 GSGAINAREE

-227 MIDAPVV
+227 LLDAPVV

-241 IVSNAHE
+241 IVSNAHD

-256 YRLWP
+256 YKLWP
-261 RTDLMIGIG
+261 TTDLMIGIG
-270 TRMEWPASSFRWP
+270 TRMELATMSRWP
-283 FQPQGLKSIRI
+283 YRPDGLKSIRI

-299 EMRRL
+299 EMRRF
-304 TPDAAVVADARSGTR
+304 TPDVAVISDARTGTTE
-319 ALLAAVSKAGY
+319 LLAAIRKAGY
-330 SKSSGRRA
+330 SKTSGRRA
-338 TIRDASAA
+338 AIRQASASA
-346 ALQEIQK
+346 QQEIQRI
-353 VQPQM
+353 QPQM

-363 LREVLPANAIVTDEL
+363 LREVLPHDAIVTDEL

-385 WYGFPIYEPRT
+385 WYGFPVYQPRT

-469 ERFDG
+469 ERFEG

-483 PDFVKRAESFGVGA
+483 PDFVKLSESFGVGA
-497 TRVTS
+497 ANVKS
-502 PEGFRPALEKA
+502 PAEFRPALEKA
-513 LAAGGPYLKSHVT
+513 LADGGPYVIAIDVPRDS
-526 EQHLQTSVSAF
+526 EVSPWAF
-537 VHPEKPKPNLMVR
+537 IHPAKP
-550 SAHLRA
+550 
-556 SRTMSM
+556 
-562 HRSYFEPP
+562 